1 MRFEK
6 GNTIG
11 RTGGRPKGS
20 RNAFDA
26 YTYKV
31 VLAHMQHK
39 RGDPVPAEYAETNLW
54 KALDVAF
61 REGNYARWVVPM
73 LPKQVS
79 FENVTARELA
89 DEELA
94 GMISDFRERLFAL
107 REERS
112 LDAASQM
119 ELVVHVG

>member
-1 MRFEK
+1 MHRFEQ
-6 GNTIG
+6 GNTLSW
-11 RTGGRPKGS
+11 GRPRGS
-20 RNAFDA
+20 RNALDA
-26 YTYKV
+26 YAYACA
-31 VLAHMQHK
+31 LAHVQHK
-39 RGDPVPAEYAETNLW
+39 LRDPAPAEFADSNLW

-119 ELVVHVG
+119 KLVEHVG